1 MTEPS
6 RGASGGCAGG
16 SPVCPAVLLPRERPQ
31 HRPGTPVTVT
41 FLLSAVAEGMG
52 GLRAFPYS
60 TALSCPAV
68 CLRVVSGR
76 SGLICLSFRV
86 WVRTFPLL
94 GRLALDMLRVL
105 LRCAH
110 CWGAQSCDGHKQRPQ
125 NPGQPQAPLLP
136 AGKAVA
142 ARPGEVPCSCLGTA
156 CLGQVLSAWLAQEPG
171 RASWLPALFANPILF
186 PFSGSRQGRRRAGG
200 RRAGSLLSPGPGWPL
215 RASEGRREAAIS
227 KRLCVSTSE
236 GWRQRWGCSCA
247 PPLSTSQGWGSP
259 ARGIPNTG

>member
-16 SPVCPAVLLPRERPQ
+16 NPVCPAASLPRERPQ

-52 GLRAFPYS
+52 GLHAFPCS
-60 TALSCPAV
+60 TALCCPAI
-68 CLRVVSGR
+68 CQRVISGR
-76 SGLICLSFRV
+76 PGLICLSFGVR
-86 WVRTFPLL
+86 VRTFSLL
-94 GRLALDMLRVL
+94 GCLALDMLRVL

-142 ARPGEVPCSCLGTA
+142 ARPGRCRVPAEVRPVSGRCFPPGWRRSREGPPGSQHCLRIRYCLPSRAPGRADARPADAGQAACCHRGPGGLSTLLGTA
-156 CLGQVLSAWLAQEPG
+156 GSCNIKTSVCFHVGGLEAEVGTLLRYPSSHEP
-171 RASWLPALFANPILF
+171 RL
-186 PFSGSRQGRRRAGG
+186 
-200 RRAGSLLSPGPGWPL
+200 GWP
-215 RASEGRREAAIS
+215 
-227 KRLCVSTSE
+227 
-236 GWRQRWGCSCA
+236 
-247 PPLSTSQGWGSP
+247 SQCI
-259 ARGIPNTG
+259 ANTG